1 MLRSLCITL
10 SGIIFGFGLCFSQ
23 MVDPVK
29 VLGFLDITGEWD
41 PSLALVMMGAL
52 IIAVPGFTVVL
63 RRSQPIYADA
73 FPSPSLLN
81 IDPRL
86 IVGGLLFGC
95 GWGLVG
101 FCPGPSIASLAY
113 GLPSSFIF
121 VAAMVAGMSLANS
134 FARAFSRT

>member
-1 MLRSLCITL
+1 MLRSICIALSGLVFGLGLCI
-10 SGIIFGFGLCFSQ
+10 SQ
-23 MVDPVK
+23 MVDPIK
-29 VLGFLDITGEWD
+29 VLGFLDIAGEWD

-52 IIAVPGFTVVL
+52 IVAVPGFTAVL
-63 RRSQPIYADA
+63 RRSQPLYAND
-73 FPSPSLLN
+73 FPTPNKLN
-81 IDPRL
+81 IDARL

-121 VAAMVAGMSLANS
+121 VAAMIAGISLANGFS
-134 FARAFSRT
+134 KAFSKT